1 MPSFCTRCGDEA
13 GEGHGS
19 NGEEDL
25 DHGFRGVVT
34 CGLTPA
40 GVNLFKEFAMKEQM
54 EEEGRRTPGAER
66 VGRPTP

>member
-1 MPSFCTRCGDEA
+1 MDS
-13 GEGHGS
+13 S
-19 NGEEDL
+19 
-25 DHGFRGVVT
+25 GVVT

-40 GVNLFKEFAMKEQM
+40 GANLFKEVAMKEQM

>member
-1 MPSFCTRCGDEA
+1 MRATAAMVRRILIMDS
-13 GEGHGS
+13 S
-19 NGEEDL
+19 
-25 DHGFRGVVT
+25 GVVT

-40 GVNLFKEFAMKEQM
+40 GANLFKEVAMKEQM

>member
-1 MPSFCTRCGDEA
+1 MRPVRATAAMVRRILIMDS
-13 GEGHGS
+13 S
-19 NGEEDL
+19 
-25 DHGFRGVVT
+25 GVVT